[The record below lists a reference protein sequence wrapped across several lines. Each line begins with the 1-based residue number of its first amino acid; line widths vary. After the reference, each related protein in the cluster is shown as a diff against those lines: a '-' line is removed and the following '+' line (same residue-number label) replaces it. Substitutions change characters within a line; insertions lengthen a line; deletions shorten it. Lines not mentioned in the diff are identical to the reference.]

1 MVSSILQFLEVEPDG
16 SQSFGPAQFTEEDL
30 ETYCTE
36 FNGSKKHLTGV
47 SKWVACLDTVFMNYA
62 VVRCKKESY
71 VC

>member
-1 MVSSILQFLEVEPDG
+1 MSSILQFLEVEPDG

-47 SKWVACLDTVFMNYA
+47 SK
-62 VVRCKKESY
+62 
-71 VC
+71 